1 MVFSFF
7 KTKACISQLF
17 IADEK
22 FMALDK
28 NNLRVFKCEH
38 LKRLGGFAQIG
49 ILVMTDWVGHFLCFA
64 GETSM

>member
-38 LKRLGGFAQIG
+38 LKRLGGFA
-49 ILVMTDWVGHFLCFA
+49 DEKH
-64 GETSM
+64 SHD